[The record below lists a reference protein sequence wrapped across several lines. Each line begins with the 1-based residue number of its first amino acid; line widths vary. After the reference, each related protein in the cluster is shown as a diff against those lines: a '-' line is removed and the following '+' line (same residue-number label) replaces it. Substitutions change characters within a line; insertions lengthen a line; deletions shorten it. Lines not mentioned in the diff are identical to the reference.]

1 MEADPPS
8 RRMAS
13 VLSTI
18 ATQARRTN
26 LVRAAEIG
34 TALDRASVGQLD
46 AAGRAAAERI
56 AHQLAGSAGTFG
68 FVEVSRLARLLE
80 RFFVETAGSAAPDPE
95 RLIEARSLLVEA
107 ADRLAGEPDL
117 A

>member
-8 RRMAS
+8 KRMAS
-13 VLSTI
+13 VLSAI
-18 ATQARRTN
+18 AAQARRTN

-34 TALDRASVGQLD
+34 TALDRASAGELD
-46 AAGRAAAERI
+46 AAGRAAAERT

-68 FVEVSRLARLLE
+68 FVEVSRLARSLE
-80 RFFVETAGSAAPDPE
+80 RFFVEAVGSAASDPE
-95 RLIEARSLLVEA
+95 RLIEARSLLTEA
-107 ADRLAGEPDL
+107 TDRLDGEPDL